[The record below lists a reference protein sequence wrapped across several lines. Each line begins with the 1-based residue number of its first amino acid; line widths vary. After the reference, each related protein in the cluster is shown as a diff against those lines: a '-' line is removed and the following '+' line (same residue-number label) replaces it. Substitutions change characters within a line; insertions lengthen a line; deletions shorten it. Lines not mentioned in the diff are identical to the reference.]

1 MVVIVL
7 ALIEF
12 RLILFSMYIASLVGN
27 WVYELMIYYR
37 SSTISIAVLFQ
48 VVHFEL
54 AVLGTHVSC
63 STSTTASTTTGRF
76 TGKACTPI
84 AERAC
89 APTSWPYNVWI
100 KLEKPS
106 ATGCFGKTR

>member
-27 WVYELMIYYR
+27 WVYELMIDYR

-54 AVLGTHVSC
+54 AVLGTHVSNGR
-63 STSTTASTTTGRF
+63 TSTTASTTTGRF

-84 AERAC
+84 ARASMRAYFLAIQC
-89 APTSWPYNVWI
+89 MD
-100 KLEKPS
+100 
-106 ATGCFGKTR
+106 